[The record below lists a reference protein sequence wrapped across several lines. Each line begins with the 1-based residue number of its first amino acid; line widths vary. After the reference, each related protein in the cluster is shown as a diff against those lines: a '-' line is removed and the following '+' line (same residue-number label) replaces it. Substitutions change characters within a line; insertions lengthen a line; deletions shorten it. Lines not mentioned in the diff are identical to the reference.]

1 MTILSRIDRV
11 LTGAN
16 GRGRNGTGETAAS
29 GEAMAGVIGER
40 FETIQVGLDQ
50 LMDLACQFRAVEPL
64 LKQMREPLAEEFQ
77 ARRDGHIELIN
88 LRTAHADLAERIEP
102 LTVENRRLADG
113 LAVAETRLEE
123 TRGKSADQAAAL
135 LEARLELDRLRN
147 ALSQAQ
153 TQVGTLESAGRHSA
167 QRIAELENDQDAL
180 RIQLKEVE
188 GQRTEAEAS
197 RSEARRDLSLV
208 SDENDALKRR
218 IEEVG
223 VEVASLARAAASVEG
238 QLTAERARAA
248 AEQAE
253 SVRALR
259 GMENQ
264 AEAARSENA
273 ALTARLDTATA
284 RAARLETLNGE
295 QSAQLGE
302 IQAVARLSER
312 RAEEGQTALD
322 RALERAQGLEAAL
335 EESRERQLSMEA
347 ARLAAVDRAEGLTQA
362 SAAQEKALA
371 RGEERGSKL
380 QAQLAAAQEEHQ
392 ARLQTLTEQNSSLRA
407 ELERVRADAAMIAAA
422 LDAARRER
430 PGSETRPA
438 AKAPTRV
445 QSITG

>member
-1 MTILSRIDRV
+1 M
-11 LTGAN
+11 
-16 GRGRNGTGETAAS
+16 
-29 GEAMAGVIGER
+29 IGER
-40 FETIQVGLDQ
+40 FETIQGGLDQ
-50 LMDLACQFRAVEPL
+50 LMDLARQFRAVEPL

-113 LAVAETRLEE
+113 LATAETRLEE
-123 TRGKSADQAAAL
+123 SRAKGADQAAAL
-135 LEARLELDRLRN
+135 VEARLELDRLRN

-153 TQVGTLESAGRHSA
+153 TQVGALETAGRHSA

-180 RIQLKEVE
+180 RVQLKEVE
-188 GQRTEAEAS
+188 RQRTEAEAS
-197 RSEARRDLSLV
+197 RTQARRDLSLV

-218 IEEVG
+218 VEEVG
-223 VEVASLARAAASVEG
+223 VEVASLARSAASIEG

-284 RAARLETLNGE
+284 RATRLETLNGE
-295 QSAQLGE
+295 QTVQLGE
-302 IQAVARLSER
+302 LQAAARLSER
-312 RAEEGQTALD
+312 RAEEVQNSLD
-322 RALERAQGLEAAL
+322 RALERVQGLEAAG
-335 EESRERQLSMEA
+335 EEARQRQITMEA
-347 ARLAAVDRAEGLTQA
+347 ARLAAVDRAEGLTQSA
-362 SAAQEKALA
+362 AAQEKALGRSEDRVA
-371 RGEERGSKL
+371 KL
-380 QAQLAAAQEEHQ
+380 QTRLGAAQEEYQ
-392 ARLQTLTEQNSSLRA
+392 ARLQTLTEQNASMRA
-407 ELERVRADAAMIAAA
+407 ELERVRADAAMTTAA

-430 PGSETRPA
+430 PGADTRAPT
-438 AKAPTRV
+438 KAPATV

>member
-1 MTILSRIDRV
+1 MTILSRIDRA

-16 GRGRNGTGETAAS
+16 GRGRNSVGESAPS

-50 LMDLACQFRAVEPL
+50 LMDLARQFRTVEPL
-64 LKQMREPLAEEFQ
+64 LNQMREPLEEEFQ

-102 LTVENRRLADG
+102 LTSENRRLSEG
-113 LAVAETRLEE
+113 LATAETRLEE
-123 TRGKSADQAAAL
+123 ARAKTADQAAAL
-135 LEARLELDRLRN
+135 VEARLELDRLRN

-153 TQVGTLESAGRHSA
+153 TQVGALETTGRHSA
-167 QRIAELENDQDAL
+167 QRNAELENDQDAL
-180 RIQLKEVE
+180 RIQLKAVE
-188 GQRTEAEAS
+188 GQRTEAESACS
-197 RSEARRDLSLV
+197 QARRDLSLV

-223 VEVASLARAAASVEG
+223 VEIAGLARAAASVEG

-284 RAARLETLNGE
+284 RAVRLEALNGE
-295 QSAQLGE
+295 QSVQLGE
-302 IQAVARLSER
+302 VQAAARLSER
-312 RAEEGQTALD
+312 RAEEVQTALD
-322 RALERAQGLEAAL
+322 RALERVQGLEAAV
-335 EESRERQLSMEA
+335 EEARQRQITMES
-347 ARLAAVDRAEGLTQA
+347 ARLAAVDRAEGLTQS
-362 SAAQEKALA
+362 SAAQEKALG
-371 RGEERGSKL
+371 RSEDRLVKL
-380 QAQLAAAQEEHQ
+380 QAQLASVQEEHQ
-392 ARLQTLTEQNSSLRA
+392 TRLQTLAEQNAALRA
-407 ELERVRADAAMIAAA
+407 EVERVRADSAMTAAA

-430 PGSETRPA
+430 PGADPRPP
-438 AKAPTRV
+438 AKSPATV